1 MSDEQ
6 KGESFADLFA
16 REQMPGGRARK
27 LNVGDQVEGVVA
39 HIGVDEIFVDL
50 DAKQQGWFS
59 RLDLLGPHGEL
70 RVKLGDRLEG
80 HVVEI
85 DDSSEQVKLGTTFGK
100 DAGREQLVIA
110 KEQGIAMEGKVTG
123 MNKGGA
129 EVEIAGQRGFCPM
142 SQLDSRFVEDP
153 SSFVGQVF
161 RFLVVELKDRD
172 VVLSRRRLLERE
184 ASAARDQVLESLQEG
199 ASVRGRVTQIRD
211 FGAFVDLGGIE
222 GLVPMREL
230 SHDRVQRAEDVLS
243 VGDVV
248 EVKVQKVEPDGN
260 RTKIT
265 LSLKALAGDPWEGIE
280 TIAPIG
286 KVVAG
291 QVTKLAE
298 FGAFVRLAA
307 GVEGLLH
314 VSELSASRPE
324 DALSV
329 GQQVLVVTREIDRVR
344 HRLSLALAN
353 EGSRPGEVATSLKA
367 VMGAVVKATVEK
379 HERFGV
385 FVQVAG
391 TQGRAGRGLVP
402 TSELALR
409 SGADARKELPIGT
422 EIIAKVIDPTE
433 GRMRLSIKA
442 AGEDAERAVFD
453 TYRDT
458 QAKKGGMGT
467 FGDLLKAKL
476 NK

>member
-1 MSDEQ
+1 MSDDT

-16 REQMPGGRARK
+16 REQMPAGRARK
-27 LNVGDQVEGVVA
+27 LNVGDQVEGVVT

-50 DAKQQGWFS
+50 DAKQQAWFS

-70 RVKLGDRLEG
+70 RVKVGDRLKG

-85 DDSSEQVKLGTTFGK
+85 DESSEQVKLGSTFGK
-100 DAGREQLVIA
+100 DAGREQLMVA
-110 KEQGIAMEGKVTG
+110 RDQGIPMEGKVTG
-123 MNKGGA
+123 INKGGA
-129 EVEIAGQRGFCPM
+129 EVEIAGQRGFCPI
-142 SQLDSRFVEDP
+142 SQLDARYVEDP
-153 SSFVGQVF
+153 ASYVGQTF
-161 RFLVVELKDRD
+161 RFLVVELSDRD

-184 ASAARDQVLESLQEG
+184 ADVAREQVLENLQEG
-199 ASVRGRVTQIRD
+199 ASVRGRVTQIRE

-230 SHDRVQRAEDVLS
+230 SHDRVARAEDVLS

-265 LSLKALAGDPWEGIE
+265 LSLKALAADPWDGIE
-280 TIAPIG
+280 MIAPIG
-286 KVVAG
+286 KVIAG
-291 QVTKLAE
+291 QVTKLAD
-298 FGAFVRLAA
+298 FGAFIRIAS

-314 VSELSASRPE
+314 VSELPTARPE
-324 DALSV
+324 DAISV
-329 GQQVLVVTREIDRVR
+329 GQQVLVVTREIDRAR

-353 EGSRPGEVATSLKA
+353 DGSKVGEVATSLHA
-367 VMGAVVKATVEK
+367 VTGAVVKATVEK

-385 FVQVAG
+385 FVQVVG

-402 TSELALR
+402 TNDLGLK
-409 SGADARKELPIGT
+409 SGVDARKELPIGT
-422 EIIAKVIDPTE
+422 EITAKVMDATE
-433 GRMRLSIKA
+433 GRMRLSVRA

-453 TYRDT
+453 TYRDA
-458 QAKKGGMGT
+458 QAKGGMGT